1 MTALYIAAGVLALI
15 GLLLLLR
22 LRLIAEYDARG
33 FVAFVRIG
41 PWRGQI
47 AGEKKKA
54 KKKGKEKEEK
64 KKEDGRKKGT
74 FEDFKATLPEIT
86 DVVRRL
92 FRHLVIEDLVLHY
105 VAAGGE
111 NPAAA
116 ALQFGGAYA
125 GIGVLLPILESV
137 FTIKRRDLQAEV
149 DFNATES
156 TLYAKAHLSLAL
168 WKVLAGF
175 VRLTVKSMKRRKT
188 EPQRKGGRVH
198 G

>member
-15 GLLLLLR
+15 TLFCFMR
-22 LRLIAEYDARG
+22 LRLIAEYDHRG
-33 FVAFVRIG
+33 LVAYVKLG
-41 PWRGQI
+41 PLRRQI
-47 AGEKKKA
+47 AGKKKKAGKKEEGAGEKK
-54 KKKGKEKEEK
+54 EE
-64 KKEDGRKKGT
+64 GRKKGT
-74 FEDFKATLPEIT
+74 FEDFKAMLPDLT

-92 FRHLVIEDLVLHY
+92 FRRIVVEELTLRY

-149 DFNATES
+149 DFGATES
-156 TLYAKAHLSLAL
+156 TLYAKAHLSMAV
-168 WKVLAGF
+168 WQVLVGF
-175 VRLTVKSMKRRKT
+175 VRLTIISIKLRTKEAQK
-188 EPQRKGGRVH
+188 KGGRVH